1 MKKIYI
7 IVLVF
12 ITCFCFSCE
21 NFSSDNFSSENNQGS
36 LAQDLI
42 IDGVQYI
49 KGPSHCISMSKEN
62 VSWTGT
68 SIQLH
73 NESWIELKASHD
85 GELKANFLFGY
96 VCREDFWCGERFTV
110 KLNGM
115 EVAFFTHES
124 CGQLTKYLNVNAIK
138 TGRQ

>member
-21 NFSSDNFSSENNQGS
+21 NKSENNQGS

-49 KGPSHCISMSKEN
+49 KGPSHCISMSNEN
-62 VSWTGT
+62 ISWTGT
-68 SIQLH
+68 SVQLH
-73 NESWIELKASHD
+73 NESWIKLKASHD
-85 GELKANFLFGY
+85 GELKAKFLFGY
-96 VCREDFWCGERFTV
+96 ICDNYYWSEERFTV
-110 KLNGM
+110 KVNGM
-115 EVAFFTHES
+115 EVAFFTRS
-124 CGQLTKYLNVNAIK
+124 CLLDHL
-138 TGRQ
+138 